1 VNAAPLG
8 PAFSGADTHGHPRAQ
23 HHPRFEASDLSAL
36 RDRWLAHGLNTAP
49 ADRTTTEA
57 AVAELYSRVDKS
69 PPEFVWT
76 NSPQAA
82 VPLIL
87 AATSVVTRNSESR
100 ANRRIAGLLSNSR
113 RRVES
118 TLSGSLRSQYG
129 IAPPDVVRALTLT
142 LDECLTE
149 GIGLRS
155 VIGAGIRDSLHTSLF
170 GSVVVA
176 IRRLV
181 PSFPGVITWYGQQEA
196 HRLAHVD
203 AARRL
208 GLLHVTDCDS
218 DLLQL
223 QNALCAST
231 GWWWPFDDVCILA
244 ERPVAI
250 HTEPTPEGTH
260 SQRRLHHDSLAAV
273 EFRDGAAIYAVHG
286 TLVPDWVMT
295 DPTPERIGNERN
307 IEIRRTAIE
316 RIGWDAYIGAAGLR
330 LVDRSDDPGNP
341 GHPLELYSTPSG
353 WRTNAKILLVVNGS
367 RERDGTRRRYGL
379 QVPGWTHKALD
390 AAAWT
395 YGLTTTQYAN
405 LQRRT

>member
-1 VNAAPLG
+1 MNAAPLG

-170 GSVVVA
+170 LS
-176 IRRLV
+176 L
-181 PSFPGVITWYGQQEA
+181 
-196 HRLAHVD
+196 
-203 AARRL
+203 
-208 GLLHVTDCDS
+208 
-218 DLLQL
+218 
-223 QNALCAST
+223 
-231 GWWWPFDDVCILA
+231 
-244 ERPVAI
+244 I
-250 HTEPTPEGTH
+250 H
-260 SQRRLHHDSLAAV
+260 
-273 EFRDGAAIYAVHG
+273 I
-286 TLVPDWVMT
+286 
-295 DPTPERIGNERN
+295 
-307 IEIRRTAIE
+307 
-316 RIGWDAYIGAAGLR
+316 
-330 LVDRSDDPGNP
+330 
-341 GHPLELYSTPSG
+341 
-353 WRTNAKILLVVNGS
+353 
-367 RERDGTRRRYGL
+367 
-379 QVPGWTHKALD
+379 
-390 AAAWT
+390 
-395 YGLTTTQYAN
+395 
-405 LQRRT
+405 